1 MADDPRSKQQRKADV
16 LARLSAPVAD
26 AWVATAG
33 DGGPYLVPFTLA
45 WFRERLLIATGRKS
59 PTVRN
64 IAASG
69 RARIGFGP
77 TRDVILIEAELES
90 TLPVA
95 EAVDEGAAY
104 AEQND
109 WDPREAGEAYVFL
122 VLRPARVLAWRE
134 ENELPGRELMRDGVW
149 LV

>member
-1 MADDPRSKQQRKADV
+1 MADDPRSKQQRKADT

-33 DGGPYLVPFTLA
+33 EDGPYLVPFTLA
-45 WFRERLLIATGRKS
+45 WHEERLLLATSRTS

-64 IAASG
+64 ITAQG

-77 TRDVILIEAELES
+77 TRDVVMIDALLEA
-90 TLPVA
+90 TLPAA
-95 EAVDEGAAY
+95 EATAEGSAY
-104 AEQND
+104 AAQND
-109 WDPREAGEAYVFL
+109 WDPRTAGAAYVFL
-122 VLRPARVLAWRE
+122 VLRPDRIQAWRE
-134 ENELPGRELMRDGVW
+134 ENELPGRALMRNGTW

>member
-1 MADDPRSKQQRKADV
+1 V

-33 DGGPYLVPFTLA
+33 EGGPYLVPLTLA
-45 WFRERLLIATGRKS
+45 WFRDRLLIATARKS
-59 PTVRN
+59 PTARN
-64 IAASG
+64 ITEVG

-77 TRDVILIEAELES
+77 TRDVILIEATVEA

-95 EAVDEGAAY
+95 EAEAEGAAY

-109 WDPREAGEAYVFL
+109 WDPRTAGEAYVFL
-122 VLRPARVLAWRE
+122 VLRPSRIQAWRE
-134 ENELPGRELMRDGVW
+134 ENELAARDLMRDGIW